1 MSPTLNKA
9 CRSLLN
15 HIASGFVALLVAAA
29 LSSAHAQQIRYEVPA
44 ESFDPGPGDGRM
56 WVDFNNDSKD
66 DYCKLLGSRRDIL
79 QCHPSTGSGFGA
91 VFQVTIDQIL
101 NHPVPSQWVD
111 VNGDGKVDFCRLLTM
126 PGSIYNSTGV
136 VSCRLG
142 DGFTTTVTTT
152 LPLVSYPEGGDSPPP
167 PTQGLNDPRD
177 LFFPDVD
184 ADGRADVC
192 YINYPHDGYNWNSG
206 ELRCRLSTGT
216 GFTGESSAWSRMFV
230 DKGSRDWPRGFHDF
244 NGDGFPDFCMLRLDS
259 RLSCTLGG
267 PNGFSSQDIVSSAL
281 ANAHSEGSA
290 FVDINGDGKTDFC
303 RVSGTSYTNF
313 VLACTVSNGRGWEAA
328 DIQSA
333 NLNVG
338 HAMSRWWVDINA
350 DGLVDFCRAVGIP
363 PEGDDEGFYDDY
375 SHMSCRLNLGI
386 KGAFAH
392 VDLQLNDVNFGRA
405 DGGRSFC
412 DPHGNGVETFCR
424 TTRSK
429 VLVEQCYLDENGA
442 QVCYMAPSGA
452 RGLFTG
458 FSDTVHAEQSVLTAF
473 SDGLGAET
481 RITYLPM
488 TNSHVYKR
496 SGFGTY
502 PRSLISLPRSLAVFE
517 TRAWRR
523 VPGVDER
530 QWPPLTG
537 TARYFYKD
545 LRYDTHAGSR
555 GFRERWML
563 AEGSNTIDHTVYY
576 QALGP
581 AVDPGSIL
589 NDVRELGQTRL
600 QERYAIATSL
610 IQPVDEPLLN
620 ARQRFLKATMA
631 KATSVVE
638 VQPAAPTADSPFVLL
653 QRTKNTVG
661 SAVKTELG
669 IGPEVAADNP
679 RFRPIVASTTE
690 SWDWNGSAHVP
701 MPRVDNTSKVDS
713 LGNVMELVQLT
724 SHGGL
729 QWQKKTANQYSKD
742 NRDTWLLGRLSRS
755 EVTSTAPSAAA
766 QLSLHARS
774 AGSSNLA
781 SQISG
786 TASPAPSPPQPLS
799 AATLSAIL
807 QLLLDD

>member
-1 MSPTLNKA
+1 MSPTLNNVCGPLMNCLVRFCA
-9 CRSLLN
+9 VLL
-15 HIASGFVALLVAAA
+15 
-29 LSSAHAQQIRYEVPA
+29 LSVGLCGAYAQQIRYQPNG
-44 ESFDPGPGDGRM
+44 FDDGPGDGRM
-56 WVDFNNDSKD
+56 WVDFNNDGKD
-66 DYCKLLGSRRDIL
+66 DYCKLLGTRRDIL
-79 QCHPSTGSGFGA
+79 QCHPSTGSGFGP
-91 VFQVTIDQIL
+91 VFQVTIDKVL
-101 NHPVPSQWVD
+101 FHPLPSQWVD
-111 VNGDGKVDFCRLLTM
+111 VNGDGKVDFCRLLVI
-126 PGSIYNSTGV
+126 PGTIYNSTGP

-142 DGFTTTVTTT
+142 DGFTTAVTTT
-152 LPLVSYPEGGDSPPP
+152 IPLVSYPENGDSPPP
-167 PTQGLNDPRD
+167 PTQGLNEPTD
-177 LFFPDVD
+177 LFFPDVN

-192 YINYPHDGYNWNSG
+192 YINYPSDGYDWNSG
-206 ELRCRLSTGT
+206 EMRCRLSTGT
-216 GFTGESSAWSRMFV
+216 GFTGDLSAWSHMFI

-244 NGDGFPDFCMLRLDS
+244 NGDGLPDFCMVRFDS

-267 PNGFSSQDIVSSAL
+267 ANGFSSQDIVSSPL
-281 ANAHSEGSA
+281 ANARAEGAA
-290 FVDINGDGKTDFC
+290 FVDVNGDGKTDFC
-303 RVSGTSYTNF
+303 RVSGSFTY
-313 VLACTVSNGRGWEAA
+313 VLACTLSNGRGWETT

-333 NLNVG
+333 ILNVG
-338 HAMSRWWVDINA
+338 HAMSRWWVDING
-350 DGLVDFCRAVGIP
+350 DGFVDFCRAVGLP
-363 PEGDDEGFYDDY
+363 PEGDDEGFYDDF

-392 VDLQLNDVNFGRA
+392 VDLQLNDVNFGRV
-405 DGGRSFC
+405 DGGRAFC

-424 TTRSK
+424 TTRAK
-429 VLVEQCYLDENGA
+429 VLVEACFVEESGA
-442 QVCYMAPSGA
+442 QNCYPVVAGA
-452 RGLFTG
+452 LGLLTG
-458 FSDTVHAEQSVLTAF
+458 FSDAVQAEQPVLTAF

-481 RITYLPM
+481 RITYLPL
-488 TNSHVYKR
+488 TDSHVYKR
-496 SGFGTY
+496 SEFGTWPRALVSR
-502 PRSLISLPRSLAVFE
+502 PRSLVVFE

-563 AEGSNTIDHTVYY
+563 SEGSNTIDHSVYY
-576 QALGP
+576 QGLGST
-581 AVDPGSIL
+581 VDPGSIL

-620 ARQRFLKATMA
+620 VRQRFLKAAMT

-638 VQPAAPTADSPFVLL
+638 VQPSAPTVDSPFVLL
-653 QRTKNTVG
+653 KRTRNTMGATV
-661 SAVKTELG
+661 ATELG
-669 IGPEVAADNP
+669 IGPHVAADNP

-690 SWDWNGSAHVP
+690 SWDWNGSVHVP
-701 MPRVDNTSKVDS
+701 MPRMDKTSKIDS
-713 LGNVMELVQLT
+713 LANIIELTELT

-729 QWQKKTANQYSKD
+729 QWQKRTTNQYSKD

-755 EVTSTAPSAAA
+755 EVTSTVPSAAA

-774 AGSSNLA
+774 AGSSNMA
-781 SQISG
+781 SQTSG
-786 TASPAPSPPQPLS
+786 SAPAAPQPPQPIS